1 MIYYFQALRDRH
13 AITND
18 MEDPQLSSYPLKVA
32 TLHYAEEKYDQP
44 NHGLY
49 VDALNILRKIDD
61 HQNGHSTLRSFTI
74 ANEPIFKEHDKSHLQ
89 VRRLAAPLR
98 DIESEILIVG
108 LINTLLLCVPL
119 TVTLMVL
126 IYGATKSPLDLL
138 MNLIMKI
145 AGMSIFY
152 ICVIV
157 WLSCQKCCGKESVG
171 LQYKS
176 KILYK
181 STTWPL
187 YLHSILFLLNIL
199 QPIALLFT
207 GSDSGSW
214 CELSIMLCF
223 VIGVLVPTR
232 CRLIKCRWQWIFMGS
247 ICRKTTSRKRLN
259 RYVNQHVKIHVKQ

>member
-1 MIYYFQALRDRH
+1 
-13 AITND
+13 

-32 TLHYAEEKYDQP
+32 TLHYAEEKNDQQ

-49 VDALNILRKIDD
+49 VDALKILRTIDD

-74 ANEPIFKEHDKSHLQ
+74 ANEPMFKEQDKSHLQ

-98 DIESEILIVG
+98 DIESEIFTVG

-119 TVTLMVL
+119 TVTLLNL
-126 IYGATKSPLDLL
+126 IYGNSQSLIYLL
-138 MNLIMKI
+138 LILMLKLTV
-145 AGMSIFY
+145 MPIFY
-152 ICVIV
+152 ICVV
-157 WLSCQKCCGKESVG
+157 LWLSCKKCCGKESVG
-171 LQYKS
+171 IQYKS

-187 YLHSILFLLNIL
+187 YLHSVLFLLDIL
-199 QPIALLFT
+199 WPIVFLFT
-207 GSDSGSW
+207 PFDISW

-223 VIGVLVPTR
+223 VIGVLVATR

-247 ICRKTTSRKRLN
+247 ICRKTASRKRLN
-259 RYVNQHVKIHVKQ
+259 RFFNQLVSSIFRFT

>member
-1 MIYYFQALRDRH
+1 
-13 AITND
+13 

-32 TLHYAEEKYDQP
+32 TLHYAEEKYGQQ

-49 VDALNILRKIDD
+49 VDALKILRKIDD
-61 HQNGHSTLRSFTI
+61 HKDGHSTLRSFTI
-74 ANEPIFKEHDKSHLQ
+74 TNEPIFKEHDKSHLQ

-98 DIESEILIVG
+98 DIESEIFTVG
-108 LINTLLLCVPL
+108 LIQTMLLFLPL
-119 TVTLMVL
+119 TVTLLTL
-126 IYGATKSPLDLL
+126 IYGDSQSLL
-138 MNLIMKI
+138 YFFMILLKI

-152 ICVIV
+152 ICVIL
-157 WLSCQKCCGKESVG
+157 WLSCQKCCGKETIG

-199 QPIALLFT
+199 QPIVLVLT
-207 GSDSGSW
+207 GFDSVSW
-214 CELSIMLCF
+214 CELGIMLCF
-223 VIGVLVPTR
+223 IIGVLVATR

-247 ICRKTTSRKRLN
+247 ICRKTASRKRLN
-259 RYVNQHVKIHVKQ
+259 RYVNQHVNIHVKQ